1 MLPYIYLLFLI
12 GITTINT
19 ILSKKFQLGFQQN
32 LTRFCCYLML
42 NSLFASIFLSVANG
56 FKVNI
61 NLSTFLFS
69 VVYAIIVSFS
79 LTLNL
84 IALSRVQIPL
94 VTITSTSGSII
105 TSSLFGIL
113 FLDDKLT
120 LKLLLAIILILS
132 AVLIPYLKL
141 HINNSKNSILICVLI
156 FLNSG
161 ASVIITK
168 LFTLNKSVTD
178 SKSFFV
184 LTNII
189 LFILSGLLLMIL
201 WFKSKENRKIIKHP
215 FNKKQVLSV
224 AILTGL
230 SNLSS
235 IISILAIAKIPITTY
250 TIANSSFSLIS
261 STLLSKF
268 YFKERVNKT
277 IIVSVIFAIGAIVVN
292 VLE

>member
-94 VTITSTSGSII
+94 VTITSTS
-105 TSSLFGIL
+105 
-113 FLDDKLT
+113 
-120 LKLLLAIILILS
+120 
-132 AVLIPYLKL
+132 
-141 HINNSKNSILICVLI
+141 
-156 FLNSG
+156 
-161 ASVIITK
+161 
-168 LFTLNKSVTD
+168 
-178 SKSFFV
+178 
-184 LTNII
+184 
-189 LFILSGLLLMIL
+189 
-201 WFKSKENRKIIKHP
+201 
-215 FNKKQVLSV
+215 
-224 AILTGL
+224 
-230 SNLSS
+230 
-235 IISILAIAKIPITTY
+235 
-250 TIANSSFSLIS
+250 
-261 STLLSKF
+261 F
-268 YFKERVNKT
+268 YFWMT
-277 IIVSVIFAIGAIVVN
+277 S
-292 VLE
+292 